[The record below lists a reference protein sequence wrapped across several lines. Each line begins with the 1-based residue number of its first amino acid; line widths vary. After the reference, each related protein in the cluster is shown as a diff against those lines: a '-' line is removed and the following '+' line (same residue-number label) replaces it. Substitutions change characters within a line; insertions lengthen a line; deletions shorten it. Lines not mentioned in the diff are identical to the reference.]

1 MGDGFVQGINDVTL
15 YAEKIYRQ
23 NFTQPNKKF
32 VLSLHYNDND
42 SYLFING
49 KQVMQVCKFIIFLMR
64 LNETRNALWHESC
77 KCVCKLSSSV
87 CNNKQILN
95 DDTCRCDC
103 NEDFAGIINCAKG
116 YM

>member
-49 KQVMQVCKFIIFLMR
+49 KQVMQICKFIIFLMR
-64 LNETRNALWHESC
+64 LNETRNVLWHESC

-87 CNNKQILN
+87 CNNKQI
-95 DDTCRCDC
+95 
-103 NEDFAGIINCAKG
+103 
-116 YM
+116 